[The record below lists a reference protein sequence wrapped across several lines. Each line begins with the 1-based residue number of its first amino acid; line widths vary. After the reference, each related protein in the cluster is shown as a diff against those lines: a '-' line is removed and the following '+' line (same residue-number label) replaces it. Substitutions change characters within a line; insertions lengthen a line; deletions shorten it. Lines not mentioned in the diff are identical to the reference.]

1 MRPTRKKTGRARR
14 RSIAVVLAPE
24 GLHRRCGGPRAGSS
38 WVEGF
43 QRPGGP
49 ARFEFDGF
57 QRSGGS
63 RRPRSAWLS
72 PDADDGGPGTPC
84 DPRLAKPGELGAS
97 QSARPISHWWCWGPR
112 TPSTASETAVGCD
125 WHASERFERV
135 ACCESLDAIEIAD
148 AGAALAFGY
157 LFERPGPARG
167 RLEGPPSYS
176 GRRPPVRGVRLVS
189 NLLAT
194 LCEAEGAA
202 WAAWGCLLRLL
213 NARRPRRAGRTITA
227 VDAQPRRRVGVAPGL
242 APRIASA
249 RAARQRRA
257 TRCRTI

>member
-1 MRPTRKKTGRARR
+1 MRPTRKKTSRPRR
-14 RSIAVVLAPE
+14 RGNATVFAPE
-24 GLHRRCGGPRAGSS
+24 GLHRWRGGHRAGSS
-38 WVEGF
+38 WVEGL

-72 PDADDGGPGTPC
+72 PDAGGGGPGTPC

-125 WHASERFERV
+125 WHASERFEGV
-135 ACCESLDAIEIAD
+135 ACCERLDAIEIAD
-148 AGAALAFGY
+148 AGGALAFGY

-167 RLEGPPSYS
+167 RLEVAPTYS
-176 GRRPPVRGVRLVS
+176 GSITTVRGVQVVS

-194 LCEAEGAA
+194 LCDGGGSGL
-202 WAAWGCLLRLL
+202 GC
-213 NARRPRRAGRTITA
+213 
-227 VDAQPRRRVGVAPGL
+227 VGLPPAPL
-242 APRIASA
+242 ECETPA
-249 RAARQRRA
+249 
-257 TRCRTI
+257 